1 MIAIKGSG
9 KSMTTRKKRERIPA
23 RGTSVQCIAKTDNEI
38 TFRDLVVENVYYHSS
53 LQNEELRNHVKDFSA
68 GYACVNIE
76 YDQASTSN
84 ILTYEN
90 IDGVVTAIV
99 KVYCRITYVGCF
111 DCSRRREEV
120 DSIMNAPKVMEELVN

>member
-9 KSMTTRKKRERIPA
+9 KSMTSKKRQYAPA
-23 RGTSVQCIAKTDNEI
+23 RGTAVQCIAKTDKEI
-38 TFRDLVVENVYYHSS
+38 TFRDLTVKNIYYHSS
-53 LQNEELRNHVKDFSA
+53 LWNEDLRNHVKDFSA

-84 ILTYEN
+84 VLSYEN

-111 DCSRRREEV
+111 DCSRRREEIE
-120 DSIMNAPKVMEELVN
+120 SIMDSPKVMEELVS